1 MEKIEIIIINDGSTD
16 VKTLQAL
23 EKISSNT
30 PSNIKVINQEN
41 LGPSSARN
49 AGLTNA
55 TGKWVS
61 FCDSDDIVIPRNLSK
76 LISYLPKN
84 NSSDMLILGWNITH
98 SNTGEINRSIKLKNQ
113 TIIGDEIIIK
123 TLISLGQ
130 DGRMYN
136 LWNKLYRKNIITS
149 NDLRL
154 DTNLK
159 FGEDLLFNLDFLGYS
174 QKIKM
179 LNIDP
184 YYTYLD
190 DSPTSIVK
198 NTKLNLNFRKINNDK
213 LSKFAERTSSNVN
226 SIVQFVKAR
235 WLGSFII
242 AILSQDK
249 KLFRRISDARKVFFE
264 KPLLPTSIKSIGHIS
279 QKKYI
284 ILQFFILTTKIPFTT
299 NHVGGMFGIF
309 FTTEKEIR
317 TYQQVMTCDVPRFKK
332 FFHGML
338 DLGVYLAPSAFEA
351 GFISAAHT
359 RNEIEFT
366 LDCAAKVFAT
376 L

>member
-1 MEKIEIIIINDGSTD
+1 MKQPLLSFIIPVFNTGDNVCNIINSIQSIEEPTINSIEIIIVNDGSTD
-16 VKTLQAL
+16 IKTLQAL
-23 EKISSNT
+23 EKISKT

-41 LGPSSARN
+41 LGPSNARN
-49 AGLTNA
+49 AGLANA

-61 FCDSDDIVIPRNLSK
+61 FCDSDDIIIPRNLSK

-84 NSSDMLILGWNITH
+84 NSSDMLILGWNIAH

-154 DTNLK
+154 DVNLK

-184 YYTYLD
+184 YYTYID

-198 NTKLNLNFRKINNDK
+198 NTKLNLNFRKINNDE
-213 LSKFAERTSSNVN
+213 LSKFAKITPNNVN
-226 SIVQFVKAR
+226 SVVQFIKAR
-235 WLGSFII
+235 WLSSFII

-249 KLFRRISDARKVFFE
+249 KLSRRIFDARKVFSE
-264 KPLLPTSIKSIGHIS
+264 KQLLPTSTKSIGYIS

-284 ILQFFILTTKIPFTT
+284 ILKFFILTTKIPFIT
-299 NHVGGMFGIF
+299 IF
-309 FTTEKEIR
+309 IML
-317 TYQQVMTCDVPRFKK
+317 VFKNIK
-332 FFHGML
+332 NIKNKL
-338 DLGVYLAPSAFEA
+338 SNKS
-351 GFISAAHT
+351 IK
-359 RNEIEFT
+359 NIT
-366 LDCAAKVFAT
+366 LPKIQ
-376 L
+376 